1 MRCVTSAARR
11 VIGAAAVVAGGF
23 AAIGVV
29 IAAPMGSGTL
39 SGVASVRASSAALDG
54 IDGTVSIPAA
64 ARLRSWHDLVASEP
78 HIAGSEGDQHVIE
91 KLVSTFRDL
100 GLEVERHDIW
110 PLLPTPIS
118 AKVEV
123 IAPDI
128 PGGRGELPLKEK
140 SLPEDPDTLNTALT
154 FGWNGYS
161 GSGDATGDVV
171 YANYGRKEDYEKLA
185 SLGVDVRG
193 KVVIARYGGN
203 FRGYK
208 AKFAQAAG
216 AVALI
221 IYTDP
226 ADSGYARGLMYPE
239 GGFANETCIERGSLL
254 TLDYIGDPLTPGVEA
269 TMNAPRVAV
278 DAVAMPAIPVQP
290 MAWSGVVE
298 IMKRMRGAAVPTG
311 WQGGLPLPYRV
322 DGNGA
327 VKVRV
332 SVQQK
337 REITA
342 TANVVATMR
351 GETFPD
357 ETIVLGCHHDAWGFG
372 AADPTCG
379 LITLIEAARALTQ
392 MRAEGWKPA
401 RSIVFAAWGAEEM
414 GIIGSSEYVESRRE
428 KLERDGVMYINLDM
442 ASMGTSFG
450 SAASPSVQGIVEEAM
465 KRVPQA
471 REAARTVFD
480 AWKAGGGGF
489 GDLGGGSDHVGFL
502 CHAMVPSAA
511 FGAGGA
517 AGTSYHSIYDTR
529 AWYRKVVGEDYE
541 PALMVTRMAA
551 TAAVIV
557 GGPTLVPLEP
567 WRYGSETAR
576 LLGAI
581 RDDAAK
587 LGVEWHASVE
597 RVDGL
602 IEKCNALTPIG
613 EAAKARLAAL
623 TDVKAVEGANR
634 AMMACDRAWK
644 RDAGLTGRAWFK
656 NLYAAPDRD
665 SGYAAW
671 MLPELRRAVSDKD
684 LDGFNGAIG
693 EYEHVIADLSA
704 KIDGIAGP

>member
-1 MRCVTSAARR
+1 MTRVARPSRGTWCRRPARFSARLASAT
-11 VIGAAAVVAGGF
+11 VLAAVSACLSIPASSEAGGAF
-23 AAIGVV
+23 NS
-29 IAAPMGSGTL
+29 GSGL
-39 SGVASVRASSAALDG
+39 EGA
-54 IDGTVSIPAA
+54 VSIPSA
-64 ARLRSWHDLVASEP
+64 ARLRAWHDLVASEP
-78 HIAGSEGDQHVIE
+78 HIAGSEGDQREIE
-91 KLVSTFRDL
+91 RLVATFRGM

-123 IAPDI
+123 MADDI
-128 PGGRGELPLKEK
+128 PGGRGELPLREK
-140 SLPEDPDTLNTALT
+140 ALAEDPDTLNTALT

-161 GSGDATGDVV
+161 GSGDVTGDVV
-171 YANYGRKEDYEKLA
+171 YANYGRKEDFDRLA

-216 AVALI
+216 AAALI

-269 TMNAPRVAV
+269 TLNAGRVPV
-278 DAVAMPAIPVQP
+278 DSVAMPTIPVQP

-298 IMKRMRGAAVPTG
+298 IMKRMRGPAVPQG

-322 DGNGA
+322 HSDGA

-332 SVQQK
+332 AVRQK
-337 REITA
+337 REITP
-342 TANVVATMR
+342 TANVIATLR
-351 GETFPD
+351 GEIFPD
-357 ETIVLGCHHDAWGFG
+357 EMIVLGCHHDAWGFG

-392 MRAEGWKPA
+392 MRSQGWKPA
-401 RSIVFAAWGAEEM
+401 RTIVFAAWGAEEM
-414 GIIGSSEYVESRRE
+414 GIIGSSEWVESRRDM
-428 KLERDGVMYINLDM
+428 LERDGVMYLNLDM
-442 ASMGTSFG
+442 ASMGTKFG
-450 SAASPSVQGIVEEAM
+450 AAASPSLQGIITEAM

-471 REAARTVFD
+471 RDATRTVFD
-480 AWKAGGGGF
+480 AWKAAGGAF
-489 GDLGGGSDHVGFL
+489 GDLGGGSDHVAFL

-511 FGAGGA
+511 LGAGGA

-551 TAAVIV
+551 TSAALAAE
-557 GGPTLVPLEP
+557 PALVPLEP
-567 WRYGSETAR
+567 WRYGDEAAR
-576 LLGAI
+576 LLAPV

-587 LGVEWHASVE
+587 LGVDWRAPAE
-597 RVDGL
+597 RIDSL
-602 IEKCNALTPIG
+602 IERCRTLTPLG
-613 EAAKARLAAL
+613 EAARSRLAAL
-623 TDVKAVEGANR
+623 TDPAAIEGANR
-634 AMMACDRAWK
+634 SLRACDRAWK
-644 RDAGLTGRAWFK
+644 RGDGLSGRAWFK
-656 NLYAAPDRD
+656 NMYAAPDRD

-671 MLPELRRAVSDKD
+671 MLPELRRAISDKD
-684 LDGFNGAIG
+684 LPGFERAIG
-693 EYEHVIADLSA
+693 EYERVISDLASRVEHLA
-704 KIDGIAGP
+704 R

>member
-1 MRCVTSAARR
+1 MKNAVNVSRIARR
-11 VIGAAAVVAGGF
+11 AIIGASIGASILASGAMGMGGEP
-23 AAIGVV
+23 AISQHR
-29 IAAPMGSGTL
+29 MG
-39 SGVASVRASSAALDG
+39 
-54 IDGTVSIPAA
+54 IEGTVSIPNA
-64 ARLRSWHDLVASEP
+64 ARLRVWHDLVASEP

-110 PLLPTPIS
+110 PLLPTPVS

-193 KVVIARYGGN
+193 KIVIARYGGN

-216 AVALI
+216 AAALI

-269 TMNAPRVAV
+269 TMNAPRVAIES
-278 DAVAMPAIPVQP
+278 VAMPTIPVQP

-327 VKVRV
+327 VQVRV
-332 SVQQK
+332 AVQQK
-337 REITA
+337 REITP

-351 GETFPD
+351 GQTYPD

-379 LITLIEAARALTQ
+379 LITLIEAARSLSE
-392 MRAEGWKPA
+392 MRAQGWKPA

-414 GIIGSSEYVESRRE
+414 GIIGSSEWVESRRD

-442 ASMGTSFG
+442 ASMGPSFG

-465 KRVPQA
+465 KRVPLA
-471 REAARTVFD
+471 REATRTVFD

-529 AWYRKVVGEDYE
+529 VWYRKVVGEDYE

-551 TAAVIV
+551 TAAALA
-557 GGPTLVPLEP
+557 GGPALVPLEP

-597 RVDGL
+597 RVEAL
-602 IEKCNALTPIG
+602 IEKCHALTPIG
-613 EAAKARLAAL
+613 EAARSRLAAM
-623 TDVKAVEGANR
+623 TDAGVIDAANR
-634 AMMACDRAWK
+634 ELIACDRAWK

-684 LDGFNGAIG
+684 LEGFDRAIG

-704 KIDGIAGP
+704 RIDRMARP